1 MTPDYQTVDAKIAAI
16 EIEMK
21 RIGMWQDEPLK
32 PEQYD
37 FRSAF
42 GADTMAFEQWLEFIF
57 IPHVRDMIVTREPF
71 PSESNVAAQALR
83 EFDTSGFDTARLQQL
98 LQEFDDL
105 HQA

>member
-1 MTPDYQTVDAKIAAI
+1 VTPDYQTVDAKIAAI
-16 EIEMK
+16 ETEMK
-21 RIGMWQDEPLK
+21 RIGMWQAEPLE

-37 FRSAF
+37 FRAAF

-57 IPHVRDMIVTREPF
+57 IPHVREIIVTRGPF
-71 PSESNVAAQALR
+71 PSESHVAAQAVR

-105 HQA
+105 LQA